1 MKGELMDD
9 SYRTSLDDRVAI
21 VTGAGRGLGRA
32 EALALA
38 AGGARVVVND
48 FDADAAEAVVA
59 TIAADGGE
67 AVARPGDV
75 ADFATARALVETAVT
90 RFGRLDILVNN
101 AGVLRDRMLFGMS
114 EEEWDTVLRVHLRG
128 HFATSRWA
136 TAHWRAASKEREGPV
151 YGRVVNTASESALI
165 GAPGQANYA
174 AAKAGIIALTL
185 ATARGCAAY
194 GVRANA
200 ICPRANTR
208 MTAAGDD
215 TVPDD
220 PFGADRVAPLVAYLA
235 SPAADRV
242 SGQVFV
248 AYAGMVALL
257 AAPEVDRRFDA
268 PAGTWTPEALAAEF
282 GPVFAKREPV
292 TEGFMATTVRALD
305 GGAWSGRAR

>member
-1 MKGELMDD
+1 MDD
-9 SYRTSLDDRVAI
+9 SSTRLDGLVAV

-38 AGGARVVVND
+38 DGGARVVVND

-59 TIAADGGE
+59 AIAAAGGE
-67 AVARPGDV
+67 AVAGPGDV
-75 ADFATARALVETAVT
+75 ADFAFAKGLVETAVE
-90 RFGRLDILVNN
+90 RFGRLDVLVNN
-101 AGVLRDRMLFGMS
+101 AGILRDRMLFGMS
-114 EEEWDTVLRVHLRG
+114 EEEWDAVLRVHLRG

-136 TAHWRAASKEREGPV
+136 TAHWRERSKRSGGPV
-151 YGRVVNTASESALI
+151 YARVVNTASESALI

-174 AAKAGIIALTL
+174 SAKAGIIALTL

-215 TVPDD
+215 TVADD
-220 PFGADRVAPLVAYLA
+220 PFGADKVAPLVAYLA
-235 SPAADRV
+235 SPAADRL

-257 AAPEVDRRFDA
+257 AAPQVDRRFDA
-268 PAGTWTPEALAAEF
+268 PGGTWTPEGLAAEL

-292 TEGFMATTVRALD
+292 TDGFMAASVRALD
-305 GGAWSGRAR
+305 GGAWAGRAR